1 MHSILLVDDEP
12 DILAAWQLILAN
24 EGYEVR
30 CAYNGI
36 EALECLEQ
44 ELPDLVITDWAMPLM
59 DGAELCRRMKAH
71 AGLARVPILVHSAA
85 PPAQVDDRTWTA
97 CLRKPVGAPLF
108 LTAVAELCN
117 VHGRQ
122 RP

>member
-30 CAYNGI
+30 CAYNGV
-36 EALECLEQ
+36 EALDCLKQ

-59 DGAELCRRMKAH
+59 DGAELCRRMKATP
-71 AGLARVPILVHSAA
+71 GLARVPILVHSAA
-85 PPAQVDDRTWTA
+85 PPALDDDRTWSA
-97 CLRKPVGAPLF
+97 CLRKPVGAQLF
-108 LTAVAELCN
+108 LTAVAELCSTQ
-117 VHGRQ
+117 GRWL
-122 RP
+122 